1 MILDEMEKREKD
13 VMSGLKDFQQATV
26 ERVAQL
32 FESGVKRVLVADE
45 VGLGKTLVAR
55 GIIAKV
61 AKAEC
66 NLKELLNVVYVC
78 SNAGIAGQNIEK
90 LRISNG
96 ISESPEVT
104 RLSMQHLLIADKKN
118 EAKENR
124 AYIRLIPVTPATSFD
139 MKSKTGTVGE
149 RALMFVILKR
159 VPELSKYTDNL
170 KSFLQW
176 RVSKGTL
183 DCWIEHFEKRV
194 TLCNEKSN
202 GDYLRDIVQRV
213 SFELCQK
220 GILQKLIDTFNG
232 VKQGDQKQLISEL
245 REMFASIS
253 VESLD
258 ADLVIMDEFQRFKYL
273 IDEKNSDTE
282 KICNKMFNGNT
293 RILLLSA
300 TPYKLYSTFDEIEE
314 TNTDKH
320 YLEFMNVLKFL
331 FDKDTEKIKEFE
343 TVWSSYAKAVKEY
356 SKGDSAI
363 LLLKDNAESK
373 LLSRIA
379 RTERGNNNDMIDVS
393 GVSEIDISVEDI
405 ATYID
410 MTKIFE
416 SVVSKQ
422 KIYDDYVKSCP
433 YPLSYMRNYKLKRD
447 FNNARKKES
456 EKNMNIDADI
466 QKYADLLW
474 VKKDLIRQYKKLD
487 IPNARFRRLEKTVF
501 TQNAHNLLWVPPSKP
516 YWNLSGVY
524 KGKEIEKFSKTLVF
538 SAWEM
543 VPRMIATLLSY
554 ECERLVRDVR
564 SGHLNSDDEY
574 FTQSDKSTNRKPR
587 PLLKYNAP
595 DGKPTTMSL
604 FTLIYPSKYLADIYN
619 PVDYLNDN
627 IKDIDT
633 IKSKLK
639 KTMETDL
646 ESLKKYESEGRE
658 EDVSWYYYAPM
669 LIDIEKYGHDPDW
682 LDVLNGKQGGE
693 KENDEFDE
701 DTGESTGKLKKAH
714 LDELHNL
721 YNGGKNKI
729 LESMGRIP
737 SDLAE
742 VLVDSALGSF
752 AVCTMRTFGNQKY
765 AFRISEKLQNR
776 FNFPE
781 ATAIVTNNA
790 DNKGEPHWRSVLK
803 YCINGNMQAMLDEY
817 YHILSD
823 SIGKTGDIKEN
834 ICKAMEKSFT
844 LHTASPKVDLFEP
857 ADSMKLR
864 THYAVNFSN
873 EDSDDKK
880 QIDRKNSLRNAFN
893 SPMWPFV
900 LATTSIGQEGL
911 DFHNY
916 CRRIV
921 HWNLPSNPID
931 LEQREGRI
939 NRYKCLAVRQSIA
952 KNSDDFQFCKS
963 VWEEMFK
970 KAIDNKPQ
978 DSSDLFPFW
987 QLGKM
992 QSVKIERIVPQFPFS
1007 KDILKYER
1015 LIKILSLYRLSLG
1028 QPRQEEFIDSIL
1040 KKDNI
1045 SKEELKKLFINL
1057 SPFYHNNRK

>member
-1 MILDEMEKREKD
+1 MILDEMEKIEKD
-13 VMSGLKDFQQATV
+13 VMSGLKDFQRATV

-66 NLKELLNVVYVC
+66 NSEKGLLNVVYVC
-78 SNAGIAGQNIEK
+78 SNAGIAGQNIQK
-90 LRISNG
+90 LRISEG
-96 ISESPEVT
+96 ILENPEVT
-104 RLSMQHLLIADKKN
+104 RLSMQHLLIAEKKN
-118 EAKENR
+118 EAIENR

-139 MKSKTGTVGE
+139 MKSKTGTVYE

-159 VPELSKYTDNL
+159 VPELSEYTDNL
-170 KSFLQW
+170 RSFLQCS
-176 RVSKGTL
+176 VSKGTL
-183 DCWIEHFEKRV
+183 DWWIDYYFEKRV
-194 TLCNEKSN
+194 TLCNEKSY
-202 GDYLRDIVQRV
+202 GDYLKDIVKRV
-213 SFELCQK
+213 SSELCQK
-220 GILQKLIDTFNG
+220 GILQKLFDTFNE
-232 VKQGDQKQLISEL
+232 VKQWNQKQLISEL

-273 IDEKNSDTE
+273 IDEKNSDTK
-282 KICNKMFNGNT
+282 KICHKMFNGNT

-331 FDKDTEKIKEFE
+331 FDKDPEKMKEFE
-343 TVWSSYAKAVKEY
+343 TVWSSYTKAIKEY

-363 LLLKDNAESK
+363 LLLKNNAESK

-379 RTERGNNNDMIDVS
+379 RTERGNDNDMIDVS
-393 GVSEIDISVEDI
+393 GVSEIEISVEDI

-416 SVVSKQ
+416 SVDSKR

-433 YPLSYMRNYKLKRD
+433 YPLSYMRDYKLKRD
-447 FNNARKKES
+447 FNNARKKAS
-456 EKNMNIDADI
+456 ENTNIDANL

-474 VKKDLIRQYKKLD
+474 VKKDIIRQYKKLD
-487 IPNARFRRLEKTVF
+487 IPNARFRKLEKTVF

-524 KGKEIEKFSKTLVF
+524 KGKEIENFSKTLVF

-564 SGHLNSDDEY
+564 SGHLNSNDEY

-604 FTLIYPSKYLADIYN
+604 FTLMYPSKYLADIYN
-619 PVDYLNDN
+619 PVDYLNDD

-639 KTMETDL
+639 KTIETDI
-646 ESLKKYESEGRE
+646 EFLKKYESEGKG

-669 LIDIEKYGHDPDW
+669 LIDIEKNKHHLNDW
-682 LDVLNGKQGGE
+682 FDILKGRQGGE

-701 DTGESTGKLKKAH
+701 DTGESTSKLKKAH
-714 LDELHNL
+714 LNELCNL
-721 YNGGKNKI
+721 YNGDKNKI
-729 LESMGRIP
+729 LESMGRMP

-765 AFRISEKLQNR
+765 AFIIAEKLQNR

-790 DNKGEPHWRSVLK
+790 ANKSEPHWRSVLK

-834 ICKAMEKSFT
+834 IYKAMEKSFA

-857 ADSMKLR
+857 TDSMKLR

-873 EDSDDKK
+873 EDSDDEK
-880 QIDRKNSLRNAFN
+880 QVDRKNSLRNAFN

-952 KNSDDFQFCKS
+952 KNSVDLKFCKS

-970 KAIDNKPQ
+970 KAIDYKPQ

-992 QSVKIERIVPQFPFS
+992 QSIKIERIVPQFPFS

-1040 KKDNI
+1040 KNNI
-1045 SKEELKKLFINL
+1045 PQEELEKLFINL
-1057 SPFYHNNRK
+1057 SPFYHNK